1 MKKTPVICIVG
12 PTAVGKSDVGVAL
25 SQRWQGEVISAD
37 SMQVYRGMDIGT
49 AKLSLEERQGIVH
62 HMIDVVSPRTT
73 YTVHDYAMAAREAV
87 QACHHRGHLPMIVGG
102 TGLYVRA
109 VIDHFDFTQTQKD
122 TTLRDALTREAE
134 EVGSHRLHERLQG
147 LDREAANRIHPHD
160 VRRIVRALEVV
171 LTTGKTM
178 RANYQQEESPFFPI
192 MIGLT
197 DERNVLYA
205 RIERRMDR
213 MIERGL
219 LEEVRTL
226 LAMGCTSEHTAM
238 QAIGYK
244 ELTGV
249 LQGEVPLDVAIEQM
263 KQATRRYAKRQLS
276 WFRGDSRIEWYSTP
290 EDGMISENFLTQIEQ
305 TIHRKLSDGAS
316 DV

>member
-12 PTAVGKSDVGVAL
+12 PTAVGKSDVGVAV
-25 SQRWQGEVISAD
+25 SQRCQGEVISAD

-62 HMIDVVSPRTT
+62 HMIDIVSPLTT

-87 QACHHRGHLPMIVGG
+87 QACRHRGHLPIIVGG

-109 VIDHFDFTQTQKD
+109 IIDHFDFTQTQKD

-134 EVGSHRLHERLQG
+134 EIGSQLLHERLQG
-147 LDREAANRIHPHD
+147 LDGEAANRIHPHD

-171 LTTGKTM
+171 LTSGKTM
-178 RANYQQEESPFFPI
+178 QANYQQEESPFFPI

-197 DERNVLYA
+197 SDRNVLYE
-205 RIERRMDR
+205 RIEKRMDR

-226 LAMGCTSEHTAM
+226 LAMGCSHDHTAM

-249 LQGEVPLDVAIEQM
+249 LQGEIPLDVAIEQM